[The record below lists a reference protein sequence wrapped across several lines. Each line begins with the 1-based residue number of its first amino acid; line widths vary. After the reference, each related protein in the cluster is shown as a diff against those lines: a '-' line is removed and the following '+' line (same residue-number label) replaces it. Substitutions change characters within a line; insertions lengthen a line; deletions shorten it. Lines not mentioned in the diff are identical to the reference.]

1 MSRHWKR
8 GLHNKQTSH
17 QNVARQVGMTLE
29 EETESRVWA
38 ANEQSMKIVG
48 TAKAQ
53 VKIEHATKI
62 CNFWVTP
69 SMSDRVILSRLELMN
84 FHNIPKSFASI
95 MKSSEGGAQMCQSCA
110 RIIRLNHFEEL
121 GKNHFVSVVNKRAP
135 GGHVSSK
142 EMYQSVLREACDP
155 CRKLFVAHHCRSLPC
170 ANKNMIVTAIAT
182 ELALHPTT
190 G

>member
-1 MSRHWKR
+1 
-8 GLHNKQTSH
+8 
-17 QNVARQVGMTLE
+17 
-29 EETESRVWA
+29 
-38 ANEQSMKIVG
+38 
-48 TAKAQ
+48 
-53 VKIEHATKI
+53 
-62 CNFWVTP
+62 
-69 SMSDRVILSRLELMN
+69 MSDRVILSRLELMN
-84 FHNIPKSFASI
+84 FHIIPKSFPSI

-110 RIIRLNHFEEL
+110 RIIRLNHFEKL